1 MGTEADRG
9 MGETVLRVEGVTVH
23 YYTLRGIVHAVED
36 AWLEAG
42 SGELVALVGESG
54 SGKTTLGLA
63 MLNLVPPPGRVVR
76 GSIVVG
82 GTDILALRGEKLRQA
97 RGSLV
102 SMVFQDPFT
111 TLDPVRRIGDQLV
124 EVMTE
129 HGVPVEEARA
139 RALEVLEDVGL
150 PRDVARRYPHQLS
163 GGQRQRVS
171 IAAAIALWP
180 AVLVADEPTTALD
193 VVVQKQIMD
202 LIDRLRREHG
212 MAVVL
217 ITHDIALAAERADKV
232 AVMYAGQLVE
242 EAPTEALL
250 RNPLHPY
257 TRMLLAS
264 VPDIDSDRWPQPIP
278 GQPPDLHH
286 PPPGCRFHPRC
297 PEAMPRCS
305 REPPP
310 LTMPPGGERMVRCWL
325 HASRETPP
333 RSPS

>member
-1 MGTEADRG
+1 VPKGGVGG
-9 MGETVLRVEGVTVH
+9 MGERVLSVEGVTVY

-63 MLNLVPPPGRVVR
+63 MLNLVPPPGRVVK

-82 GTDILALRGEKLRQA
+82 ETDILSLRGEKLRQA

-124 EVMTE
+124 EVLTE
-129 HGVPVEEARA
+129 HGIQREEARA
-139 RALEVLEDVGL
+139 RAREVLEEVGL
-150 PRDVARRYPHQLS
+150 PPDTMERYPHQLS

-171 IAAAIALWP
+171 IAAAIALYP
-180 AVLVADEPTTALD
+180 SVLVADEPTTALD
-193 VVVQKQIMD
+193 VLVQKQIMD
-202 LIDRLRREHG
+202 LLDRLRRSHG

-217 ITHDIALAAERADKV
+217 VTHDIALAAERADSI
-232 AVMYAGQLVE
+232 AVMYAGQIVE
-242 EAPTEALL
+242 QGPAEALVSS
-250 RNPLHPY
+250 PLHPY
-257 TRMLLAS
+257 TRALLAS
-264 VPDIDSDRWPQPIP
+264 VPDIDSSRWPEPIP
-278 GQPPDLHH
+278 GQPPDLHR

-297 PEAMPRCS
+297 REARERC
-305 REPPP
+305 RREEPPM
-310 LTMPPGGERMVRCWL
+310 LHLPGGRVVKCWL
-325 HASRETPP
+325 YEGEE
-333 RSPS
+333 